1 MRLVIAIL
9 SLAGLIVLSMIVV
22 IFTSVETTFYVISSL
37 VIAILRRYI
46 SVSDAKGGP
55 SSS

>member
-37 VIAILRRYI
+37 IIAILSIFFAVIYR
-46 SVSDAKGGP
+46 
-55 SSS
+55 